1 DRAPR
6 CSVPF
11 FTQVETFEKLWPLI
25 HGHLDDVMDRGKYSH
40 GRKVAEF
47 EAALAEWTGARYVV
61 GVNSGTDA
69 LVLLLRSA
77 GLRPGEEVIVP
88 AFSFIATASSV
99 VLARG
104 RPVFSD
110 IDPLTYAIDPASLD
124 QAVIPHTR
132 MIMPVHLFC
141 QMADMC

>member
-1 DRAPR
+1 MLLSSLPVIHHPCLTNFDQLDMGQPSTLSTGVNSYEELDRFAWVRHDCFLRRRGMRGISDRSPR

-77 GLRPGEEVIVP
+77 GLRPGEEVI
-88 AFSFIATASSV
+88 
-99 VLARG
+99 
-104 RPVFSD
+104 
-110 IDPLTYAIDPASLD
+110 
-124 QAVIPHTR
+124 
-132 MIMPVHLFC
+132 
-141 QMADMC
+141 